1 MIVYKMELAVASQS
15 VTVIA
20 NVGTSVS
27 IADAEPVSPTTL
39 SAR

>member
-15 VTVIA
+15 ATVTA
-20 NVGTSVS
+20 NVGTSVN
-27 IADAEPVSPTTL
+27 IADAEPVSPMTP